1 MQGFLNL
8 MRNCRCEKCVVLIRV
23 MDNLASWITIRRG
36 ENGSQSALLSVVLLT
51 ETDSRLQV
59 LQYA

>member
-1 MQGFLNL
+1 